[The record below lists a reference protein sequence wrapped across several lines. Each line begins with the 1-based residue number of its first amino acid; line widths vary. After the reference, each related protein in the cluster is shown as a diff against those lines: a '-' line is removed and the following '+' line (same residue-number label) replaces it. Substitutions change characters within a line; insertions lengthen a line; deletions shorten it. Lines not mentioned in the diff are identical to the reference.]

1 MVANFIVCCA
11 AALVGGTLFTVGAY
25 LGIVE
30 ALNVN
35 REVLFGYHVRPHL
48 LPACL
53 LTAASPLRRLLTP
66 A

>member
-1 MVANFIVCCA
+1 MAANCSVLCA

-48 LPACL
+48 
-53 LTAASPLRRLLTP
+53 SPLARRQPPPLRKLFIP

>member
-1 MVANFIVCCA
+1 MVTDPSVLCA
-11 AALVGGTLFTVGAY
+11 AALAGGTLFTVGAY

-48 LPACL
+48 SPPACEQPTRLRKL
-53 LTAASPLRRLLTP
+53 LTAA
-66 A
+66 